1 LYRAIA
7 QRGSMS
13 IEDCAGAARR
23 TMMTVHAI
31 QPEIDPDALLP
42 GAQFI
47 DAFSIAVDDAAL
59 DARQAAEKMTAR
71 GPRWIEA
78 LLDLRNHLVAPFGL
92 KTPVPTGTSAT
103 IGIFPVISEAPGRL
117 VAGINDKHLDFRLV
131 VDVAAEANGCRVTA
145 TTLVKTHNLL
155 GRTYLAIIL
164 PFHRLIV
171 PSMLRQVAS

>member
-1 LYRAIA
+1 MKR
-7 QRGSMS
+7 
-13 IEDCAGAARR
+13 
-23 TMMTVHAI
+23 VHAI

-59 DARQAAEKMTAR
+59 DARHAAEKMTAR

-78 LLDLRNHLVAPFGL
+78 LLDLRNRLVAPFGL

-103 IGIFPVISEAPGRL
+103 DRIGIFPVINETPGRL
-117 VAGINDKHLDFRLV
+117 VAGLNDKHLDFRLV
-131 VDVAAEANGCRVTA
+131 VDVAAEASGCRVTA
-145 TTLVKTHNLL
+145 TTLVLTHNLL

-171 PSMLRQVAS
+171 PSMLRQLAS